1 MFDEDGNTA
10 SITHEAVA
18 VAPRREFAA
27 TDNDDELDLEVQE
40 VEEVQEADH
49 KAAPS
54 TEAMAHRAV
63 PSHFYPEAKASSKLV
78 HTPYKTRKTSAPF
91 CFLFI
96 FSSTCTFPNF

>member
-18 VAPRREFAA
+18 IAPRREFAA

-78 HTPYKTRKTSAPF
+78 HTPYKTRKTLAPF
-91 CFLFI
+91 FFLYK
-96 FSSTCTFPNF
+96 FSSVFTFPNF